1 MKLANS
7 ESQVCKKLEVNLK
20 TLMALLFTLSL
31 SSATEWSLLGP
42 SDVKVYD
49 YVGNPEY
56 ILCTEN
62 GLYIDSADVCK
73 NYSNGLPILD
83 VHQLNAD
90 TLLLVM
96 SNGSW
101 SDGLYAFNLKKKTF
115 DVVYYCGF
123 PRFIY
128 YEPIVPTF
136 FLGTLQGCY
145 YSGDG
150 KDWVEITALHGLE
163 CYSMASYQ
171 GQMAISTSDGIYWH
185 AVQLSYPFQK
195 SEGSPVLTDLTH
207 DYNGNFYGVYPGSSR
222 SAGIWISNDFGITWE
237 NEFYERNL
245 STVFWIGF
253 LLVGWENPNA
263 NHQGV
268 AKWDS
273 LNKQLYFINNGL
285 PAARVNRFSTNYWMN
300 CINVVCCTDSGAYFT
315 CNIMQSKIDNHSQF
329 LPQEFN
335 IIQNYPNPFNSTT
348 TIEFNLPKS
357 GWVSLRTYDLQGRL
371 VQNLIEANL
380 NAGNHIYH
388 WEAPNLPSGIYLIT
402 LSSGGHTITKKTVLV
417 K

>member
-1 MKLANS
+1 MKLINNRP
-7 ESQVCKKLEVNLK
+7 QIRKKLEVNVK
-20 TLMALLFTLSL
+20 ALMALLFTLSF
-31 SSATEWSLLGP
+31 SYAEEWSLLGP
-42 SDVKVYD
+42 SNVKVYD

-83 VHQLNAD
+83 AQQSNAD

-96 SNGSW
+96 SNNSQ
-101 SDGLYAFNLKKKTF
+101 SDGIYSFNLKTKTF
-115 DVVYYCGF
+115 DIVFSCSS

-145 YSGDG
+145 FSDNGR
-150 KDWVEITALHGLE
+150 DWTEITALNGLE
-163 CYSMASYQ
+163 CYSMVSYQ
-171 GQMAISTSDGIYWH
+171 GQMAISTADGIYWH
-185 AVQLSYPFQK
+185 AVHLSYPFQK
-195 SEGSPVLTDLTH
+195 SEGSPVLTDLAN
-207 DYNGNFYGVYPGSSR
+207 DYNGKFFGVLPGSSK
-222 SAGIWISNDFGITWE
+222 SAGVWISKDFGKTWA
-237 NEFYERNL
+237 NEFYEENL
-245 STVFWIGF
+245 SAIFWNGD
-253 LLVGWENPNA
+253 LLVGWESA
-263 NHQGV
+263 NDTHQGV

-273 LNKQLYFINNGL
+273 LNKQLYFLNNGL
-285 PAARVNRFSTNYWMN
+285 PAAKVNRFSTNYWMS

-315 CNIMQSKIDNHSQF
+315 CNLMQSEINNYNRF

-335 IIQNYPNPFNSTT
+335 LIQNYPNPFNSTT

-357 GWVSLRTYDLQGRL
+357 GLTSLRIYDLQGRL
-371 VQNLIEANL
+371 VQNLLERNL
-380 NAGNHIYH
+380 NTGQHVYN
-388 WEAPNLPSGIYLIT
+388 WDAPNLPSGIYLIT
-402 LSSGGHTITKKTVLV
+402 LSSGGHTITKKTILV